1 MLKNVLEY
9 LEQTVEQVPDRLAF
23 ADEAHTLTF
32 SELYQA
38 GRSIGTALA
47 RRTACHNRPIVV
59 LVERSAMTVAAMLG
73 VLYSGNF
80 YVPLDR
86 QMPRQRMK
94 QLLEQLQPEALIFS
108 QAAEE
113 LAAEFSPLCPLFLLE
128 EAVHTAPD
136 SALLALR
143 RQRVLDLDPAYMIFT
158 SGSTGLPKGIVI
170 SHHSIID
177 FMEWYTPTMGITGHD
192 VLGNQAPF
200 CFDLSVKD
208 LYTTLKTGATT
219 WIIPKMCFSFPLL
232 LIRFLNQHHVTT
244 LSWATSAFHLVANS
258 GVLEKE
264 VPERLRMVI
273 LGGEVLQAKQLNR
286 WRRALPQVQYVNLY
300 GPTEVTVDCTYYFID
315 REFDDTE
322 TIPIGK
328 ACGNMDVFLLDTDKN
343 PVPQGTPG
351 ELCVRG
357 SGLALGYY
365 GDWER
370 TAGAFLQNPKNP
382 WYLDRIYRT
391 GDLAV
396 EDAAGNFCFIGRK
409 DHQIKHGGYR
419 IELGEIEAALN
430 GLPKLDAA
438 VCLYDRER
446 DKIICIY
453 QGACSGEEIA
463 RTLREM
469 LPKYMLPNLYHQ
481 IRQMPYNRNGKID
494 RAQLKREYDGTNS
507 D

>member
-1 MLKNVLEY
+1 M
-9 LEQTVEQVPDRLAF
+9 
-23 ADEAHTLTF
+23 
-32 SELYQA
+32 
-38 GRSIGTALA
+38 
-47 RRTACHNRPIVV
+47 
-59 LVERSAMTVAAMLG
+59 
-73 VLYSGNF
+73 
-80 YVPLDR
+80 
-86 QMPRQRMK
+86 
-94 QLLEQLQPEALIFS
+94 
-108 QAAEE
+108 
-113 LAAEFSPLCPLFLLE
+113 
-128 EAVHTAPD
+128 
-136 SALLALR
+136 
-143 RQRVLDLDPAYMIFT
+143 
-158 SGSTGLPKGIVI
+158 
-170 SHHSIID
+170 
-177 FMEWYTPTMGITGHD
+177 
-192 VLGNQAPF
+192 
-200 CFDLSVKD
+200 
-208 LYTTLKTGATT
+208 
-219 WIIPKMCFSFPLL
+219 
-232 LIRFLNQHHVTT
+232 
-244 LSWATSAFHLVANS
+244 
-258 GVLEKE
+258 
-264 VPERLRMVI
+264 
-273 LGGEVLQAKQLNR
+273 
-286 WRRALPQVQYVNLY
+286 NLY

-328 ACGNMDVFLLDTDKN
+328 ACGNTDVFLLDADKN

-507 D
+507 E